1 MSRLVV
7 ISSTRDFDLQNLFEY
22 ELSTVPLSLFNP
34 DGTIRKSNKSQ
45 FLKEIEWDSA
55 IEELENIE
63 EESPTII
70 DFMVIVRMICTDTSK
85 WQTFED
91 L

>member
-34 DGTIRKSNKSQ
+34 HGTIRKSNRR
-45 FLKEIEWDSA
+45 
-55 IEELENIE
+55 
-63 EESPTII
+63 T
-70 DFMVIVRMICTDTSK
+70 
-85 WQTFED
+85 
-91 L
+91 